1 MHQKRRRIFGVITAS
16 AADIEQREVL
26 HGIIRKAQA
35 SEIDIAVISN
45 IYNPSEPEP
54 LVSAENGIYDLILSE
69 EFDGFILLSESIIN
83 PDLQKKILNHLRKRT
98 DVPTVVIGTPLPH
111 FVLPQ
116 FFFINTSD
124 EADLQDV
131 ISHLIEQ
138 HGFTEIHILTG
149 KKELQA
155 SGKRVEGY
163 RRALESH
170 GIPYQE
176 QNVFYGN
183 FWLNSGQEQAR
194 KYISGELAFP
204 QALICCNDYM
214 AYGFLDECI
223 MQDIPIPE
231 KTAVIGYE
239 YIRERRYHSPLLTT
253 YQRNRRVLGE
263 EAVRLLTEKLDSGTY
278 GEFLPPKGTLIHGD
292 TCGCGADSQD
302 IKREIRDM
310 QTKSKYDFLNLFSQL
325 EQRLTKCRTIEE
337 FAGKCREFRFMI
349 RDADK
354 LFLCLYED
362 WYEEKPVSERMVCYN
377 LLSDEVPVLYHK
389 QEFSCIF
396 GEASAPYYFCPLFFD
411 QCGLGYIVLGFDH
424 PDTFDHIFR
433 NWLKSIANSLEFLC
447 MKNDIRYLTQCQN
460 LSEQRD
466 TLTGMYNEKG
476 MRNAY
481 KSADKNQLFLTALK
495 IPEKNASGMKEAD
508 RVSAVLDCADALR
521 QFCGNPEDVC
531 GKVSDNLFLCLIHS
545 PHDTVFLE
553 QHLSAVLH
561 QHDVYMKEYGVDSF
575 VCCSVR
581 CYMRSYAECHAEC
594 TEHLEEKLRIRAE
607 QQKHPHYKELHK
619 IRSQIWQNPE
629 NTFNSEEVYALYNG
643 SKGYFRQIYRQCYG
657 ITLHDDCTSAR
668 IARARYLLTVSVLSI
683 SEIARRCG
691 YADSKYFMRQF
702 QQETGF
708 TAVQYRNMMS

>member
-1 MHQKRRRIFGVITAS
+1 MHQNARRIFGVITAS

-26 HGIIRKAQA
+26 RGIIRKAQQ
-35 SEIDIAVISN
+35 ENIDTAVLSN
-45 IYNPSEPEP
+45 IYNPSETEP
-54 LVSAENGIYDLILSE
+54 LLSAENGIYDLILSE

-83 PDLQKKILNHLRKRT
+83 PDLQKNILNHLRKQSH
-98 DVPTVVIGTPLPH
+98 VPIVVIGTPLPY

-124 EADLQDV
+124 EADLED
-131 ISHLIEQ
+131 ITSHLIEQ
-138 HGFTEIHILTG
+138 HGMTEIHILTG
-149 KKELQA
+149 YKEIQA

-176 QNVFYGN
+176 KNVFYGN
-183 FWLNSGQEQAR
+183 FWLNSGQEQAQ
-194 KYISGELAFP
+194 KYISGALAFP

-253 YQRNRRVLGE
+253 YRRNRQALGE
-263 EAVRLLTEKLDSGTY
+263 EAVRLLTEKLNSGTY
-278 GEFLPPKGTLIHGD
+278 GTFSPPKGTLIPGD
-292 TCGCGADSQD
+292 TCGCGAEIQD

-325 EQRLTKCRTIEE
+325 EQRLTECRTIEE
-337 FAGKCREFRFMI
+337 FTAKCRDFRFMI
-349 RDADK
+349 READK

-362 WYEEKPVSERMVCYN
+362 WYEEKPVSEHMVCYN
-377 LLSDEVPVLYHK
+377 LLSDEAPILYHK
-389 QEFSCIF
+389 QEFSAIF
-396 GEASAPYYFCPLFFD
+396 RGKSAPYYFCPLFFA
-411 QCGLGYIVLGFDH
+411 QCLLGYIILSFDH

-433 NWLKSIANSLEFLC
+433 NWLKSISNSLEFLC

-481 KSADKNQLFLTALK
+481 QSADKHQLFLTALQ
-495 IPEKNASGMKEAD
+495 IPEKNTSGMKEAD
-508 RVSAVLDCADALR
+508 RISAVLDCAEAVR
-521 QFCGNPEDVC
+521 QFCGKPGDIC
-531 GKVSDNLFLCLIHS
+531 GKVTETMFLCLVHS
-545 PHDTVFLE
+545 PNDTVFLE
-553 QHLSAVLH
+553 RHLSAILH
-561 QHDVYMKEYGVDSF
+561 QHMTYMQEFGTDSF
-575 VCCSVR
+575 FCCAVP
-581 CYMRSYAECHAEC
+581 CHMRSYAECHAEC
-594 TEHLEEKLRIRAE
+594 TEQLVQKMKIRTE
-607 QQKHPHYKELHK
+607 QQNHPHYKELHQ
-619 IRSQIWQNPE
+619 IRNQIWLNPE
-629 NTFNSEEVYALYNG
+629 ATFNSEEVYALYSG

-657 ITLHDDCTSAR
+657 ITIHDDCTSAR
-668 IARARYLLTVSVLSI
+668 VARAQYLLTVTVLSI
-683 SEIARRCG
+683 SEIARQCG

-708 TAVQYRNMMS
+708 TAVQYRNMMR